1 MSDFD
6 FILNPVAGQGAGGKL
21 QGLLEKILRR
31 RGVRYTMHL
40 TEGPGH
46 ATKLARTSSAQVV
59 VAVGGD
65 GTINEV
71 ANGLVGS
78 EKHLGIIPA
87 GSGNDFIKS
96 VNLSSNLTGA
106 LDQVI
111 SGNSSKID
119 VGMVVC
125 STNAHPVDVEGNP
138 NARCFV
144 NGIGIGFDAA
154 VAVRTRQIRFLTGV
168 PLYLAAV
175 FQVLGRY
182 KSPHFKI
189 TSDSFQEE
197 GRKLLIAVGNG
208 TCAGGG
214 FYLTPDA
221 VIDDGLLDVC
231 LIEDIPV
238 PTILRILPRVLW
250 GGHRTAKQA
259 KFRRCKE
266 LNLTSSDT
274 FYVHADGEIVGDS
287 VRNVGILI
295 KHHALSVIT
304 GSIAQ
309 PA

>member
-6 FILNPVAGQGAGGKL
+6 FIVNPAAGQGAGGKL

-31 RGVRYTMHL
+31 RGVRYAMHL
-40 TEGPGH
+40 TERPGH

-71 ANGLVGS
+71 ANGLIGT
-78 EKHLGIIPA
+78 EKQLGVIPA

-96 VNLSSNLTGA
+96 ANLSSNLTGA
-106 LDQVI
+106 LDQVLSGI
-111 SGNSSKID
+111 SRKID
-119 VGMVVC
+119 IGIVVC
-125 STNAHPVDVEGNP
+125 SANAHPATVEGNP
-138 NARCFV
+138 DARYFV

-154 VAVRTRQIRFLTGV
+154 VAVRTRQIRFLTGI

-182 KSPHFKI
+182 KSPHFEIK
-189 TSDSFQEE
+189 SDAFQEE
-197 GRKLLIAVGNG
+197 GRRLLIAVGNG

-231 LIEDIPV
+231 LIDDIPV
-238 PTILRILPRVLW
+238 ATILRILPRVLW

-259 KFRRCKE
+259 KFKRCKT
-266 LNLTSSDT
+266 LNLSSSDT
-274 FYVHADGEIVGDS
+274 FYVHADGEIVGES
-287 VRNVGILI
+287 VRHVGILI
-295 KHHALSVIT
+295 KHKALSVVT
-304 GSIAQ
+304 GGAT
-309 PA
+309 

>member
-1 MSDFD
+1 MSELD
-6 FILNPVAGQGAGGKL
+6 FILNPAAGQGAARKL

-31 RGVRYTMHL
+31 RGVRYTMHV
-40 TEGPGH
+40 TEGPGD
-46 ATKLARTSSAQVV
+46 ATKLARTSGAQVV

-71 ANGLVGS
+71 ANGLIGS
-78 EKHLGIIPA
+78 DKQLGVIPA

-96 VNLSSNLTGA
+96 VNVSSNLTGA
-106 LDQVI
+106 IDQVL
-111 SGNSSKID
+111 SGRPRKID

-125 STNAHPVDVEGNP
+125 SANAHPLIVEGNP
-138 NARCFV
+138 SARCFI

-175 FQVLGRY
+175 FQVLGSY
-182 KSPHFKI
+182 KSPHFRI
-189 TSDSFQEE
+189 TSDAFQEE
-197 GRKLLIAVGNG
+197 GRRLLIAVGNG

-231 LIEDIPV
+231 LIDDIPV

-250 GGHRTAKQA
+250 GGHRTARQA
-259 KFRRCKE
+259 KFKRCKE
-266 LNLTSSDT
+266 LNLSSSDT

-295 KHHALSVIT
+295 KPQALSVIT
-304 GSIAQ
+304 GGTGR